1 MKLQTLNYIHELLIA
16 TEKKARDAKRA
27 AWAAWN
33 QAEFKNDP
41 DCTDL
46 VEQKDYTREAWNQA
60 NDALNDFENQDW
72 R

>member
-27 AWAAWN
+27 AW
-33 QAEFKNDP
+33 
-41 DCTDL
+41 
-46 VEQKDYTREAWNQA
+46 NQA
-60 NDALNDFENQDW
+60 NDALNDFENQDG

>member
-27 AWAAWN
+27 AWN

-46 VEQKDYTREAWNQA
+46 VKQKDYTREAWNQA